1 MAMALDEPRVED
13 QVFDVSGFKYLVDT
27 DFLEK
32 AKPIKVDF
40 QQFGFKITSGI
51 ELGGGGCASGCG
63 SKGCGA

>member
-40 QQFGFKITSGI
+40 QQFGFKITSSI
-51 ELGGGGCASGCG
+51 ELGGGCASGCG